1 MICNTNTVRCHRL
14 EIHFEARLITCHVF
28 LLLQVKEQRKSDSS
42 ENQEENSVIENDAE
56 ANKSPAS
63 SKTQN
68 ELTAVGHDESCNHF
82 KEENLVEMN
91 KKKEEEQ
98 KVCGVS
104 FFTFLFVLVWFF
116 GLFFP

>member
-1 MICNTNTVRCHRL
+1 MICNTDTVRCHRL

-56 ANKSPAS
+56 ANKSSAS
-63 SKTQN
+63 NKTQN
-68 ELTAVGHDESCNHF
+68 ELTAVGHDESCNSF

-98 KVCGVS
+98 KVRGVS
-104 FFTFLFVLVWFF
+104 FFTFHVLVFF
-116 GLFFP
+116 FLNLQ